1 MCSQSRARC
10 FGGGISEAQIADSP
24 VAFHQDRQEQRV
36 LQVSLQSLI
45 FFENYAVNSMF
56 TDIRSAATRPSTA
69 VVVRERPTTMPVS
82 A

>member
-45 FFENYAVNSMF
+45 FFENYASIPCLLTFVQPLP
-56 TDIRSAATRPSTA
+56 DQVPPS
-69 VVVRERPTTMPVS
+69 S
-82 A
+82 